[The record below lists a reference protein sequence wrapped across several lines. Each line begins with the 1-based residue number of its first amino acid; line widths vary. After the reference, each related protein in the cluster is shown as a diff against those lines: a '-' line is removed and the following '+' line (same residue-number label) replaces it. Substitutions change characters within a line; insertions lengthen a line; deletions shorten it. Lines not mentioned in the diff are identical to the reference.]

1 MLRLIICVLLLSG
14 CVAIPI
20 NGNDTVEVQ
29 IEPDPESYTITFVET
44 ALAFY
49 ADNGLDKTVEYYS
62 SEESRLYQYYV
73 FIVDAE
79 TGLTIAHPDPIFIGY
94 NTRESVDATGYAH
107 GIEIMSADED
117 GKWVE
122 YVWIHPETNELR
134 QKHTWA
140 IRRDGLIFASGWYGE
155 EVIVINR

>member
-1 MLRLIICVLLLSG
+1 MFRLLVFSLFLAG

-20 NGNDTVEVQ
+20 NGNDLVEVH
-29 IEPDPESYTITFVET
+29 IEPDPESYTIGFVET

-73 FIVDAE
+73 FIVDAA

-94 NTRESVDATGYAH
+94 NTKESVDATGYAH

-122 YVWIHPETNELR
+122 YVWVHPETNELH